1 MITGFNTD
9 IEHDGVTYHVQTE
22 DKGLDTP
29 LILSLVY
36 DRGTIL
42 ASKRSPYDD
51 LIRQGF
57 DEKILTERLQKQHKL
72 MCAAVRAGRIEELI
86 QMTAKAAGAAKA
98 PKDEAAGKT
107 PAAETAAKKPKAAP
121 AANGHAP
128 DPHANGRATGPIP
141 RPTEIIEPEENGQT
155 EPPRF
160 LSKSKS
166 RRGNSQAFHSK
177 AKAARESFAPAIPAP
192 KEELVWDLPLKIVE
206 DDYVVEVKTVL
217 DDAPMISMDA
227 VEIIPELNQ
236 STAARV
242 KLPALA
248 IEFMNET
255 TFRAGERKTL
265 QIRVFRGAA
274 ANSVA
279 AAQVMVKVLGS
290 SFRPLIFH
298 AKTDSNGVAVVH
310 LQLPQFRAG
319 RGAVLVRA
327 IHAGEEAELRQIIR
341 QS

>member
-9 IEHDGVTYHVQTE
+9 IEHDGVVYHVQTE

-51 LIRQGF
+51 LIKQGF
-57 DEKILTERLQKQHKL
+57 DEKALTERLQKQHKL

-86 QMTAKAAGAAKA
+86 QMTAKAAGQAKA
-98 PKDEAAGKT
+98 PKTEAAEKT
-107 PAAETAAKKPKAAP
+107 PAAEPAAKKPKAAP

-128 DPHANGRATGPIP
+128 HPNGRETGPIP

-155 EPPRF
+155 EPPQF

-166 RRGNSQAFHSK
+166 RRGNSRAFHSK
-177 AKAARESFAPAIPAP
+177 AKAAAESFAPAIPAP

-206 DDYVVEVKTVL
+206 DDFVVEVKSVIE
-217 DDAPMISMDA
+217 DAPMISMDA

-236 STAARV
+236 TTAARV
-242 KLPALA
+242 RLPELS

-255 TFRAGERKTL
+255 VFRAGDRKTL